1 MITVEQGIPHVVL
14 FDTSGAEDVEINKE
28 LGNILEDEGLKAT
41 LPQVGI
47 AVIVI
52 TIIILTII
60 ITISVVGV

>member
-41 LPQVGI
+41 LPQVGLAI
-47 AVIVI
+47 IVL
-52 TIIILTII
+52 TIILT
-60 ITISVVGV
+60 TLLAVVGVQ

>member
-41 LPQVGI
+41 LPQVGL
-47 AVIVI
+47 AVIVL
-52 TIIILTII
+52 TIILTTLIA
-60 ITISVVGV
+60 VVGV